1 MDEVMRPQAPRPDGL
16 WLEVLG
22 RHRDVVSRTRVT
34 TNSITLGR
42 AYDNDVVLDD
52 PHVAA
57 HHLRIAHGDDGA
69 WVAEDLG
76 SINGLVVDGERMRRE
91 RVVLGDATTVLAGH
105 TGLRLRHAA
114 DAVPAELPL
123 VRSAPRW
130 PLAIVCMALL
140 FALEWL
146 GLWLGETGEPK
157 LIRYLTPLAT
167 IAIAIAVWTTL
178 WSVVSRVFSGHA
190 RFGLHL
196 LIVAAGLLAFSVYDQ
211 LGDLGA
217 FALSW
222 TRLSNTVYVAAWVA
236 FAAVCLAHLRAISNT
251 KLPLKAGA
259 VVALAA
265 LGITMQSL
273 KLSDWR
279 ANSGQAATLQKL
291 EPPSIRIVSAQ
302 AENAFFA
309 TNDALKVGLD
319 KARSEEPSGDGGDSS
334 GSED

>member
-1 MDEVMRPQAPRPDGL
+1 MDEVKRADGKRADAI
-16 WLEVLG
+16 WLEILG
-22 RHRDVVSRTRVT
+22 RHRDVVSRTRLASDAV
-34 TNSITLGR
+34 TLGR
-42 AYDNDVVLDD
+42 AYDNDIVLDD

-57 HHLRIAHGDDGA
+57 HHLRIARGDDGA

-76 SINGLVVDGERMRRE
+76 SVNGLVVEGERARRE
-91 RVVLGDATTVLAGH
+91 RIVLGDATTVLAGH
-105 TGLRLRHAA
+105 TGLRLRHAGE
-114 DAVPAELPL
+114 AVPAELPL

-130 PLAIVCMALL
+130 PLAIVCIVLL

-196 LIVAAGLLAFSVYDQ
+196 LIVAAGLLAFSLYDQ
-211 LGDLGA
+211 FSDLGA

-222 TRLSNTVYVAAWVA
+222 TRLSNTVYVAAWLA
-236 FAAVCLAHLRAISNT
+236 FAAVCFAHLRAIANT
-251 KLPLKAGA
+251 KLPLKAAA
-259 VVALAA
+259 VIALAA

-302 AENAFFA
+302 AESAFFA
-309 TNDALKVGLD
+309 TNDALKAALD
-319 KARSEEPSGDGGDSS
+319 KARSEEPAGDGDS
-334 GSED
+334 GSDD